1 MDTNR
6 ETLQKIANLARLELR
21 EADESKMLSDLNRIL
36 DWVDKLS
43 EIDTSGVEPLTHMTL
58 ETNVLR
64 EDVVSQTLSR
74 QQALANAPH
83 HDGVHFRVPKVIE

>member
-1 MDTNR
+1 MNTDR
-6 ETLQKIANLARLELR
+6 EALQKIANLARLELR
-21 EADESKMLSDLNRIL
+21 ETDEAKILSDLNRIL
-36 DWVDKLS
+36 NWVDKLG

-64 EDVVSQTLSR
+64 EDVVSETLSR
-74 QQALANAPH
+74 GQALENAPK

>member
-1 MDTNR
+1 MNTDR
-6 ETLQKIANLARLELR
+6 EALQKIANLARLEVR
-21 EADESKMLSDLNRIL
+21 ETDEAQILSDLNRIL
-36 DWVDKLS
+36 NWVDKLG

-64 EDVVSQTLSR
+64 EDVVSETLSR
-74 QQALANAPH
+74 GQALKNAPK

>member
-1 MDTNR
+1 MNTDR
-6 ETLQKIANLARLELR
+6 EALQKIANLARLQLR
-21 EADESKMLSDLNRIL
+21 ESDEAKILSDLNRIL
-36 DWVDKLS
+36 SWVDKLG

-64 EDVVSQTLSR
+64 EDVVTETLSR
-74 QQALANAPH
+74 EQALQNAPQ